1 MGKAVRALGGRGG
14 LLFLEDVG
22 LVGTTHLLMYDT
34 VNIDIAKL
42 VLRWIEGRGDAGI
55 PLH

>member
-34 VNIDIAKL
+34 VNIDITKL